1 MEARVNQLLEKSI
14 ISEEVI
20 DVFDTLGIK
29 RPDVSILSDEF
40 LEEVKGM
47 KEKNLAAEMLGNY
60 LKVI

>member
-29 RPDVSILSDEF
+29 RPDVSILSEEF

-47 KEKNLAAEMLGNY
+47 KEKESCR
-60 LKVI
+60 LKCLRSY